1 MAKSIN
7 IIASALLLITAGC
20 QKGISLY
27 TPGGDIRFTA
37 ISSNEAQTKAAYS
50 GELTSNI
57 ERIDW
62 ESGDL
67 IRICCAQASEPSDKH
82 YADYKTTAGTAGTG
96 SDAHYSEATISLDS
110 EHFNTGL
117 RWSENAT
124 AIDHNFYAVYPSPAA
139 TNAVTKSISTTG
151 AVTGQIP
158 STQSYTLNSDPLE
171 AEPVL
176 VKTMMMVAEKTVS
189 TYDTEKSY
197 SQDEVFLDFYPLTTA
212 LRFTIQNGTG
222 AALSIKELYITSASH
237 PLSGPFS
244 VDLSQKENDPYTSY
258 PVCSTTGTSANDQK
272 VTLGTFPASG
282 ITGAVTL
289 AVNGTLTFTFMV
301 NPCDEIDDLVFH
313 IVSYETGGECYDRS
327 TKIIDANSTAT
338 PKASVKFL
346 KHHKAY
352 INGLLIPAGVI
363 WRVSYSPLV
372 SPWGEGESANTNL
385 DLPAAEGGS
394 ISPWLTGDPTPLHV
408 K

>member
-1 MAKSIN
+1 MGKSLSIF
-7 IIASALLLITAGC
+7 ASALLLITAGC

-50 GELTSNI
+50 GVLTSNI

-67 IRICCAQASEPSDKH
+67 LRICCAQASEPSDKH

-96 SDAHYSEATISLDS
+96 SDARYSEATISLDS

-124 AIDHNFYAVYPSPAA
+124 AHNFYAVYPSPAA
-139 TNAVTKSISTTG
+139 TDAVTQSISTTG
-151 AVTGQIP
+151 DVTGQIP
-158 STQSYTLNSDPLE
+158 STQSYTLSSGPLK

-176 VKTMMMVAEKTVS
+176 VETMMMVAEKTVS
-189 TYDTEKSY
+189 TYDKEKSY

-222 AALSIKELYITSASH
+222 ADLSIKELYITSASH

-244 VDLSQKENDPYTSY
+244 LNIGTKGTGEYANYAECTY
-258 PVCSTTGTSANDQK
+258 TGTLANDK
-272 VTLGTFPASG
+272 TVTLETFPASG
-282 ITGAVTL
+282 TGAVTL
-289 AVNGTLTFTFMV
+289 GEDDTFTFTFMV
-301 NPCDEIDDLVFH
+301 NPCYEIDDLEFH
-313 IVSYETGGECYDRS
+313 IVSYEEGENYDRS
-327 TKIIDANSTAT
+327 TKIIEASTNNPVT
-338 PKASVKFL
+338 FK

-363 WRVSYSPLV
+363 WRVSYSPSVAPWDTGV
-372 SPWGEGESANTNL
+372 SDPTNL
-385 DLPAAEGGS
+385 DLPSAENGS
-394 ISPWLTGDPTPLHV
+394 ISPWSSGGETPLPL

>member
-50 GELTSNI
+50 GVKTGNI

-62 ESGDL
+62 QSGDL
-67 IRICCAQASEPSDKH
+67 IRICCDQASEPSGK
-82 YADYKTTAGTAGTG
+82 YADYKTTAGTAG
-96 SDAHYSEATISLDS
+96 SDASYSEATISLAS
-110 EHFNTGL
+110 HNLIGL
-117 RWSENAT
+117 RWNET
-124 AIDHNFYAVYPSPAA
+124 AVSHQFYAVYPSPHAA
-139 TNAVTKSISTTG
+139 NAVTKTFTTAG
-151 AVTGQIP
+151 AVTGEIP
-158 STQSYTLNSDPLE
+158 STQDYTTPSSNVL
-171 AEPVL
+171 EPVL
-176 VKTMMMVAEKTVS
+176 VETMMMVAEKTVS
-189 TYDTEKSY
+189 TYDKEKSY
-197 SQDEVFLDFYPLTTA
+197 SQDKVFLDFYPLTTA

-352 INGLLIPAGVI
+352 IDGLLIPEGAV
-363 WRVSYSPLV
+363 WRVSYSPSV
-372 SPWGEGESANTNL
+372 APWDTGVSANTNL

-394 ISPWLTGDPTPLHV
+394 ISPWLTGDPTPLQADR
-408 K
+408 

>member
-50 GELTSNI
+50 GVLTSNI
-57 ERIDW
+57 EHIDW
-62 ESGDL
+62 KSGDL
-67 IRICCAQASEPSDKH
+67 IRICCAQASEPSDK

-96 SDAHYSEATISLDS
+96 SDARYSAATISFDS

-158 STQSYTLNSDPLE
+158 STQSYTLSSDPLE

-189 TYDTEKSY
+189 TYDKEKSY

-212 LRFTIQNGTG
+212 LRFTIKNDTG
-222 AALSIKELYITSASH
+222 ADLSIKELYITSASH

-244 VDLSQKENDPYTSY
+244 LNIGTKGTGEYANYAACTY
-258 PVCSTTGTSANDQK
+258 TGTLANDKK

-282 ITGAVTL
+282 TGAVTL
-289 AVNGTLTFTFMV
+289 DEDDTFTFTFMV
-301 NPCDEIDDLVFH
+301 NPCDEINDLEFH
-313 IVSYETGGECYDRS
+313 IVSYEEGENHDRS
-327 TKIIDANSTAT
+327 TKIINASTDNPVT
-338 PKASVKFL
+338 FK

-363 WRVSYSPLV
+363 WRVSYSPSVAPWDTGV
-372 SPWGEGESANTNL
+372 SDPTNL
-385 DLPAAEGGS
+385 DLPSAENGS
-394 ISPWLTGDPTPLHV
+394 ISPWSSGGETPLPL

>member
-1 MAKSIN
+1 MGKSLSIF
-7 IIASALLLITAGC
+7 ASALLLITAGC

-50 GELTSNI
+50 GVLTSNI

-67 IRICCAQASEPSDKH
+67 LRICCAQASEPSDKH
-82 YADYKTTAGTAGTG
+82 YADYKTTAGTAG
-96 SDAHYSEATISLDS
+96 SDARYSEATISLDS

-124 AIDHNFYAVYPSPAA
+124 AHNFYAVYPSPAA
-139 TNAVTKSISTTG
+139 TDAVTQSISTTG
-151 AVTGQIP
+151 DVTGQIP
-158 STQSYTLNSDPLE
+158 STQSYTLSSGPLK

-176 VKTMMMVAEKTVS
+176 VETMMMVAEKTVS
-189 TYDTEKSY
+189 TYYDKEKSY

-222 AALSIKELYITSASH
+222 ADLSIKELYITSASH

-244 VDLSQKENDPYTSY
+244 LNIGTKGTGEYANYAECTY
-258 PVCSTTGTSANDQK
+258 TGTLANDNI
-272 VTLGTFPASG
+272 VTLGTFPENG
-282 ITGAVTL
+282 TGAVKLGGDATF
-289 AVNGTLTFTFMV
+289 TFTFMV
-301 NPCDEIDDLVFH
+301 NPCDEINDLEFH
-313 IVSYETGGECYDRS
+313 IVSYEEGENYDRS
-327 TKIIDANSTAT
+327 TKIIEASTNNPVT
-338 PKASVKFL
+338 FK

-363 WRVSYSPLV
+363 C
-372 SPWGEGESANTNL
+372 
-385 DLPAAEGGS
+385 
-394 ISPWLTGDPTPLHV
+394 V
-408 K
+408 KSSLLSDFA

>member
-62 ESGDL
+62 KSGDL

-124 AIDHNFYAVYPSPAA
+124 AIDHKFYAVYPSPDA

-151 AVTGQIP
+151 DVTGQIP
-158 STQSYTLNSDPLE
+158 STQSYTLSSDLLE

-176 VKTMMMVAEKTVS
+176 VKTMMMVAEKTTVS
-189 TYDTEKSY
+189 TYDKEKSY

-212 LRFTIQNGTG
+212 LRFTIKNDTG
-222 AALSIKELYITSASH
+222 ADLSIKELYITSASH

-244 VDLSQKENDPYTSY
+244 LNIGTKGTGEYANYAACTY
-258 PVCSTTGTSANDQK
+258 TGTLANDKK
-272 VTLGTFPASG
+272 VTLGPFPASG
-282 ITGAVTL
+282 TGAVTL
-289 AVNGTLTFTFMV
+289 DEDKTFTFTFMV

-338 PKASVKFL
+338 PKASVKFK

-363 WRVSYSPLV
+363 WRVSYSPSV
-372 SPWGEGESANTNL
+372 APWGTGVSDPTNL
-385 DLPAAEGGS
+385 DLPSAENGS
-394 ISPWLTGDPTPLHV
+394 ISPWSSGGETPLPL